1 MTYSL
6 DLFRRRHV
14 KPNHHTD
21 QSNPELNER
30 EQESEFVTVLEER
43 ITDSLGKTTIKRHHW

>member
-1 MTYSL
+1 MTFSL
-6 DLFRRRHV
+6 NLFRLRHM

-43 ITDSLGKTTIKRHHW
+43 ITDSFR